1 MQRQIIKLKALAELG
16 EGSAEIT
23 DESVSIFTS
32 GINGALKAWLIGGE
46 STPIGNL
53 VDGRIH
59 REIDTT
65 AHSGILITQCG
76 RQMLIGRYKNA
87 SDSIPPFA
95 IDGFEWK
102 KVESRKFDTESEKV
116 KYILSNKTLF
126 EFYKKYGHY
135 YLGKGA
141 EKYAIAFPCRN
152 GENPFSFTG
161 QHCITKNGYEILIVE
176 EKTV

>member
-1 MQRQIIKLKALAELG
+1 MKRQIIKLKALAELG

-46 STPIGNL
+46 SLPIGNL

-59 REIDTT
+59 RKIDTT

-76 RQMLIGRYKNA
+76 RQMLIGRYENA
-87 SDSIPPFA
+87 AEATPSFG

-102 KVESRKFDTESEKV
+102 KVESRKFETENEKV

-135 YLGKGA
+135 YIGKGA
-141 EKYAIAFPCRN
+141 EKYAIAFPCR
-152 GENPFSFTG
+152 ENEKPFSFTG
-161 QHCITKNGYEILIVE
+161 RTGIMKDGYEILIVE